1 MKAKLTKEREAKMK
15 ADMERKHAMKFKFN
29 DREAYDDP
37 LDYNDK

>member
-1 MKAKLTKEREAKMK
+1 MKARLTKEREAKK
-15 ADMERKHAMKFKFN
+15 KTDAETKHAMKFKFN